1 MKKKVEKNRKE
12 EPVLA
17 YEREA
22 RYIFKSTLKNSRK
35 LKKREKASRGIRE
48 EMRERE
54 RERERERD
62 LQESQNTQ
70 NVSKI
75 AEKLPRRLPGGQKET
90 QESPRRRKR
99 ASGRRK
105 RASGGQKESQESPQ
119 RLQMAPKGAPK
130 GPKSTQNGVQNGPQN
145 PSGTLLAAIL
155 PFSPFF
161 PPLLL
166 RPGSKMRAKNDEK
179 SEKNRVKMQT
189 GAPRNA
195 FLSICVANVFFLN
208 FLVDCWSIFQGKSM
222 KKQTCFFTT
231 ARVVFKLATP
241 TKHCI
246 LRYES
251 YFFVF

>member
-1 MKKKVEKNRKE
+1 MNGKRDIFLKVSRHVNRK
-12 EPVLA
+12 
-17 YEREA
+17 
-22 RYIFKSTLKNSRK
+22 SNTLKNSRK

-54 RERERERD
+54 RD

-75 AEKLPRRLPGGQKET
+75 AKKLHRRLPGGQKEI

-99 ASGRRK
+99 ASWRRK

-195 FLSICVANVFFLN
+195 FLSICVANAFFLD
-208 FLVDCWSIFQGKSM
+208 FLVDFWSIFQGKSM

-231 ARVVFKLATP
+231 ARVFFKLATP